1 MKFLDDS
8 LDRLFNCYIA
18 SSATTS
24 KGVCDNEYEKSISL
38 LHLAA
43 IIVLVSQQGR
53 CSWLAGDVDDL
64 VGVGEAI
71 ETGG

>member
-24 KGVCDNEYEKSISL
+24 KGVCDNEYEKSIPL

-43 IIVLVSQQGR
+43 IALISQQSG

-64 VGVGEAI
+64 VSIGEAI